1 MRSQQYLTRALRIV
15 GLVALATVLST
26 WITWKA
32 YDSSHSSAGIAE
44 AGSTNVK
51 SNHKR
56 LTALQRLKRDEFW
69 ASRQGLQFGVPAHG
83 LADAA
88 AEMRSSELGMRTPS
102 GSSQFA
108 DVFTEFS
115 GQPSLA
121 SFAAAWTFIGP
132 QPIQEKANFTGLVF
146 GNDFAATGR
155 ITSVAADS
163 TGLIVVGAASG
174 GVWLSQNSGT
184 TFSPVFDT
192 GPTQAI
198 GAVAL
203 DTTTTPSTIYI
214 GTGEGNGSFDS
225 LWGQGMFKSSN
236 LGVTWTAVGPAGTFD
251 HNSFTSI
258 AIAPTKTIGT
268 PIIFAGLTTGFSAG
282 RTDPAI
288 FESDQTL
295 SGLWMSSNGG
305 TSWTHYPASTFGGCE
320 VIVSTNSPC
329 PADDVKVDPTNP
341 QNVYVAIDSFN
352 VFYSH
357 NGGTTWTQ
365 AAFPGGVLHQG
376 RQGLA
381 IGPPDAAGEPGIVY
395 ALIGAQDGL
404 EYVGFFA
411 SVDGGVTWNP
421 GTFLAPT
428 VPSFTQGGVTIDG
441 TGSANDAV
449 SFYDNTILVSPSSSS
464 TVFVGGVGLYRS
476 TDHGHTWTF
485 LPASGGVHTD
495 QHALAFDPATGLIL
509 EGTDGGLF
517 DFDPTTSTPTFTSF
531 NALISASQVQGI
543 SAHPTDPTKLVAG
556 FQDNGTQVYSGMVN
570 TWFGADSENGD
581 GGVEL
586 YDQIDPTHIYHDF
599 SDDNNGNP
607 GISVSTNGGSTWCSE
622 PGAAPCN
629 VVDSEWTPNL
639 ITQLN
644 TNGDTPTTGGGSL
657 FYPPLAVDPAVAY
670 RVLFAAHGVYVSTD
684 AMAHWAVQTTQDLTS
699 PTCFMAFDP
708 TSCAVDDIEFAPS
721 DHTKAWTVAASSP
734 DGSVPFAVNNTTQA
748 NIQVD
753 GTHANGGLWTDV
765 TAHLNAV
772 FTVANTQATG
782 IAVDP
787 HNANVAYLTLSG
799 FTSGANIGTGVGH
812 IYKTTDFGTTWVEA
826 DGSTGNGSVPGANPL
841 PDVPVLR
848 VLVDAT
854 DSSGTCGGNPCSNSI
869 FAGTDLGMFHSSDG
883 GQDWFPYNLGVIP
896 MVPVYDLSQDTLGNV
911 YAGTHG
917 RGVFALNVLSATAT
931 PTATATATANHQPR
945 PQPRP
950 RDGHPNRNGYRD
962 KDGHRHGDSDCNRL
976 GNNNRDKDL
985 HCNRD
990 RYPDSDRDPHR
1001 NGDGYDNSDSYD
1013 NSDRHDNP
1021 DGDSYC
1027 DGYGNSDFISD
1038 INCNSDSYRD
1048 CDRHKHP
1055 EFDSLGY
1062 GNSDFIS
1069 DFNRNSDSY
1078 RDCHR
1083 HPERHGNSDSN
1094 RVWDRDRNSD
1104 RLDDCN
1110 CDADGDRHSDCHRNC
1125 NSHCVCDRNCN
1136 CDSDRHCNLNF
1147 DDRRHSYPHRDANTG
1162 SCEPEYSQNA
1172 GLRLSQSRRVED
1184 ETLEH
1189 FES

>member
-1 MRSQQYLTRALRIV
+1 MRTQIYLTRLLRIV

-26 WITWKA
+26 WITWEA

-44 AGSTNVK
+44 AGSTNLK

-56 LTALQRLKRDEFW
+56 LTALQRLRRDEFW

-88 AEMRSSELGMRTPS
+88 AQMRSSELGMRNPS
-102 GSSQFA
+102 GSSLFE
-108 DVFTEFS
+108 DVFSEFS
-115 GQPSLA
+115 GQPSSA

-225 LWGQGMFKSSN
+225 LWGQGMFKSTD

-258 AIAPTKTIGT
+258 AIVPTKTVGT
-268 PIIFAGLTTGFSAG
+268 PIIFAGTTTGFSAG
-282 RTDPAI
+282 RTDPSI

-305 TSWTHYPASTFGGCE
+305 TSWMHYPAATFGGCE
-320 VIVSTNSPC
+320 VIAGTNSPC

-341 QNVYVAIDSFN
+341 LNVYVAIDSFN

-357 NGGTTWTQ
+357 NGGTSWTQ
-365 AAFPGGVLHQG
+365 AAFPGGVIHQG

-381 IGPPDAAGEPGIVY
+381 VGPPDAAGQPGIVY
-395 ALIGAQDGL
+395 ALIGAVDGA
-404 EYVGFFA
+404 EYAGFFV

-441 TGSANDAV
+441 TGSSNDAV

-531 NALISASQVQGI
+531 NTLISASQVQGI

-581 GGVEL
+581 GGVAL

-599 SDDNNGNP
+599 SDDINGNP
-607 GISVSTNGGSTWCSE
+607 GISVSADGGSTWCSA

-629 VVDSEWTPNL
+629 VADSEWTPNL

-644 TNGDTPTTGGGSL
+644 NSGDTPTTGGGSV
-657 FYPPLAVDPAVAY
+657 FYPPLAVDPAVAH
-670 RVLFAAHGVYVSTD
+670 RVLFAAHAVYVSTD
-684 AMAHWAVQTTQDLTS
+684 AMAHWAPQTNQDLTDA
-699 PTCFMAFDP
+699 TCAPPADTTM
-708 TSCAVDDIEFAPS
+708 CAIDDIEFAPS
-721 DHTKAWTVAASSP
+721 DDTKAWTVAMSSP

-748 NIQVD
+748 NVQVD
-753 GTHANGGLWTDV
+753 STHTNGGLWTDV
-765 TAHLNAV
+765 TANLNKV
-772 FTVANTQATG
+772 FPVANTQATG

-799 FTSGANIGTGVGH
+799 FTSGANIGTGVAH
-812 IYKTTDFGTTWVEA
+812 IYKTTDFGTTWAEA
-826 DGSTGNGSVPGANPL
+826 DGSTGNGAVPGANPL

-854 DSSGTCGGNPCSNSI
+854 DSSGTCGGKPCSNSI
-869 FAGTDLGMFHSSDG
+869 FAGTDLGIFHSSDG
-883 GQDWFPYNLGVIP
+883 GQDWFPYSLGVIP
-896 MVPVYDLSQDTLGNV
+896 MVPVYDLSQDTIGNV

-917 RGVFALNVLSATAT
+917 RGVFALNVFTSTAT
-931 PTATATATANHQPR
+931 PTATATATRTATATVTATSSHTSTSTPTPSTTATGTGTPTASATPTASTTPSTSGTPTATPSSSTSGTPSATATRTGTATPTASATATETATQTATGTPTPTATTPTPTATATAVPVNLNIPKKLDFGSVKVGSSKMKHLSVSNPK
-945 PQPRP
+945 
-950 RDGHPNRNGYRD
+950 GKKN
-962 KDGHRHGDSDCNRL
+962 KSRL
-976 GNNNRDKDL
+976 PVLIEGVSGAPEFSATIGNCPATLDAGAKCTIDVTFMPTSKGKQQGMLSIDDNANRDPQTVKL
-985 HCNRD
+985 E
-990 RYPDSDRDPHR
+990 
-1001 NGDGYDNSDSYD
+1001 G
-1013 NSDRHDNP
+1013 
-1021 DGDSYC
+1021 
-1027 DGYGNSDFISD
+1027 
-1038 INCNSDSYRD
+1038 
-1048 CDRHKHP
+1048 
-1055 EFDSLGY
+1055 
-1062 GNSDFIS
+1062 
-1069 DFNRNSDSY
+1069 
-1078 RDCHR
+1078 
-1083 HPERHGNSDSN
+1083 
-1094 RVWDRDRNSD
+1094 
-1104 RLDDCN
+1104 
-1110 CDADGDRHSDCHRNC
+1110 
-1125 NSHCVCDRNCN
+1125 
-1136 CDSDRHCNLNF
+1136 
-1147 DDRRHSYPHRDANTG
+1147 TG
-1162 SCEPEYSQNA
+1162 K
-1172 GLRLSQSRRVED
+1172 
-1184 ETLEH
+1184 
-1189 FES
+1189 

>member
-1 MRSQQYLTRALRIV
+1 MRTQKYLTRLLRIV
-15 GLVALATVLST
+15 GLVALATVLIT
-26 WITWKA
+26 WITWEA
-32 YDSSHSSAGIAE
+32 YDSSHSYAGIAE

-56 LTALQRLKRDEFW
+56 LTALQRLRRDEFW

-88 AEMRSSELGMRTPS
+88 AQMRSSELGLRNPS
-102 GSSQFA
+102 GSSQFE
-108 DVFTEFS
+108 DVFSEFS
-115 GQPSLA
+115 GQPSFA

-225 LWGQGMFKSSN
+225 LWGQGMFKSTD

-258 AIAPTKTIGT
+258 AIVPTKTVGA

-357 NGGTTWTQ
+357 NGGTSWTQ
-365 AAFPGGVLHQG
+365 AAFPGGAIHQG

-395 ALIGAQDGL
+395 ALVGASDGA
-404 EYVGFFA
+404 EYAGFFV
-411 SVDGGVTWNP
+411 SVDGGVTWDP

-441 TGSANDAV
+441 TGTSNDAV

-485 LPASGGVHTD
+485 LPANGGVHTD
-495 QHALAFDPATGLIL
+495 QHALAFDPASGLIL

-531 NALISASQVQGI
+531 NTLISASQVQGV

-607 GISVSTNGGSTWCSE
+607 GISVSTDGGSTWCSE

-629 VVDSEWTPNL
+629 PADSEWTPNL

-644 TNGDTPTTGGGSL
+644 VNADIAADGGGSL
-657 FYPPLAVDPAVAY
+657 FYPPLAVDPSVAH

-684 AMAHWAVQTTQDLTS
+684 AMAHWAAQTNQDLTS
-699 PTCFMAFDP
+699 PTCFMALDP

-721 DHTKAWTVAASSP
+721 DDTKAWTVAASSP

-748 NIQVD
+748 NVQVD
-753 GTHANGGLWTDV
+753 GTHTNGGLWTDV
-765 TAHLNAV
+765 TANLNKV
-772 FTVANTQATG
+772 FPVANTQATG

-799 FTSGANIGTGVGH
+799 FTSGANIGTGVAH
-812 IYKTTDFGTTWVEA
+812 IYKTTDFGTTWAEA
-826 DGSTGNGSVPGANPL
+826 DGSTSNGAVPGANPL

-848 VLVDAT
+848 VLVDST
-854 DSSGTCGGNPCSNSI
+854 DSSGTCGGKPCSNSI
-869 FAGTDLGMFHSSDG
+869 FAGTESWDVPQLRWRPGLVPIQSRRHSDG
-883 GQDWFPYNLGVIP
+883 PRLRPLARYTRKHIRRHTRTRSVRAERALC
-896 MVPVYDLSQDTLGNV
+896 
-911 YAGTHG
+911 HG
-917 RGVFALNVLSATAT
+917 
-931 PTATATATANHQPR
+931 
-945 PQPRP
+945 
-950 RDGHPNRNGYRD
+950 
-962 KDGHRHGDSDCNRL
+962 
-976 GNNNRDKDL
+976 
-985 HCNRD
+985 
-990 RYPDSDRDPHR
+990 YPDSDP
-1001 NGDGYDNSDSYD
+1001 DG
-1013 NSDRHDNP
+1013 HCH
-1021 DGDSYC
+1021 GDSYC
-1027 DGYGNSDFISD
+1027 DSYGDSDFISD
-1038 INCNSDSYRD
+1038 INLNPDA
-1048 CDRHKHP
+1048 KH
-1055 EFDSLGY
+1055 
-1062 GNSDFIS
+1062 
-1069 DFNRNSDSY
+1069 
-1078 RDCHR
+1078 
-1083 HPERHGNSDSN
+1083 
-1094 RVWDRDRNSD
+1094 DRDRNG
-1104 RLDDCN
+1104 
-1110 CDADGDRHSDCHRNC
+1110 DADGFRDTDPEPDSVNIGHADCDSFSVNIGHADRDWNGDADSFRDTDREHDSVDIGHADCDSFFVNIGHADC
-1125 NSHCVCDRNCN
+1125 NSHSDCVCDRNCN
-1136 CDSDRHCNLNF
+1136 SDRHRNPNA
-1147 DDRRHSYPHRDANTG
+1147 DRRHSYAHRHANTG
-1162 SCEPEYSQNA
+1162 SCELEYSEDA
-1172 GLRLSQSRRVED
+1172 ELRFSQGRHVED
-1184 ETLEH
+1184 ETLER
-1189 FES
+1189 FESERKEE

>member
-15 GLVALATVLST
+15 GLAALATVLST
-26 WITWKA
+26 WITWEA
-32 YDSSHSSAGIAE
+32 YNSGHPYAGIAE
-44 AGSTNVK
+44 AGSTNLRL
-51 SNHKR
+51 NHKR
-56 LTALQRLKRDEFW
+56 LTGLQRLKRDEFW

-102 GSSQFA
+102 GSSQFE
-108 DVFTEFS
+108 DLFTEFS

-132 QPIQEKANFTGLVF
+132 QPIQEKANFTGLLF

-203 DTTTTPSTIYI
+203 DTTTTPSTIYV

-251 HNSFTSI
+251 HSSFTSI
-258 AIAPTKTIGT
+258 AISPTKTIGT
-268 PIIFAGLTTGFSAG
+268 PIIFAGTTTGFSAG

-395 ALIGAQDGL
+395 ALVGAQDGV

-485 LPASGGVHTD
+485 
-495 QHALAFDPATGLIL
+495 
-509 EGTDGGLF
+509 
-517 DFDPTTSTPTFTSF
+517 
-531 NALISASQVQGI
+531 SA
-543 SAHPTDPTKLVAG
+543 
-556 FQDNGTQVYSGMVN
+556 
-570 TWFGADSENGD
+570 
-581 GGVEL
+581 
-586 YDQIDPTHIYHDF
+586 
-599 SDDNNGNP
+599 
-607 GISVSTNGGSTWCSE
+607 
-622 PGAAPCN
+622 
-629 VVDSEWTPNL
+629 
-639 ITQLN
+639 
-644 TNGDTPTTGGGSL
+644 
-657 FYPPLAVDPAVAY
+657 
-670 RVLFAAHGVYVSTD
+670 R
-684 AMAHWAVQTTQDLTS
+684 
-699 PTCFMAFDP
+699 
-708 TSCAVDDIEFAPS
+708 
-721 DHTKAWTVAASSP
+721 
-734 DGSVPFAVNNTTQA
+734 
-748 NIQVD
+748 
-753 GTHANGGLWTDV
+753 
-765 TAHLNAV
+765 
-772 FTVANTQATG
+772 
-782 IAVDP
+782 
-787 HNANVAYLTLSG
+787 
-799 FTSGANIGTGVGH
+799 
-812 IYKTTDFGTTWVEA
+812 
-826 DGSTGNGSVPGANPL
+826 
-841 PDVPVLR
+841 
-848 VLVDAT
+848 
-854 DSSGTCGGNPCSNSI
+854 
-869 FAGTDLGMFHSSDG
+869 
-883 GQDWFPYNLGVIP
+883 
-896 MVPVYDLSQDTLGNV
+896 
-911 YAGTHG
+911 
-917 RGVFALNVLSATAT
+917 
-931 PTATATATANHQPR
+931 
-945 PQPRP
+945 
-950 RDGHPNRNGYRD
+950 
-962 KDGHRHGDSDCNRL
+962 
-976 GNNNRDKDL
+976 
-985 HCNRD
+985 
-990 RYPDSDRDPHR
+990 
-1001 NGDGYDNSDSYD
+1001 
-1013 NSDRHDNP
+1013 
-1021 DGDSYC
+1021 
-1027 DGYGNSDFISD
+1027 
-1038 INCNSDSYRD
+1038 
-1048 CDRHKHP
+1048 
-1055 EFDSLGY
+1055 
-1062 GNSDFIS
+1062 
-1069 DFNRNSDSY
+1069 
-1078 RDCHR
+1078 
-1083 HPERHGNSDSN
+1083 
-1094 RVWDRDRNSD
+1094 
-1104 RLDDCN
+1104 
-1110 CDADGDRHSDCHRNC
+1110 
-1125 NSHCVCDRNCN
+1125 
-1136 CDSDRHCNLNF
+1136 
-1147 DDRRHSYPHRDANTG
+1147 
-1162 SCEPEYSQNA
+1162 
-1172 GLRLSQSRRVED
+1172 
-1184 ETLEH
+1184 
-1189 FES
+1189 

>member
-1 MRSQQYLTRALRIV
+1 MRTQKYLTRLLRIV
-15 GLVALATVLST
+15 GLVALATVLIT
-26 WITWKA
+26 WITWEA
-32 YDSSHSSAGIAE
+32 YDSSHSYAGIAE

-56 LTALQRLKRDEFW
+56 LTALQRLRRDEFW

-88 AEMRSSELGMRTPS
+88 AQMRSSELGLRNPS
-102 GSSQFA
+102 GSSQFE
-108 DVFTEFS
+108 DVFSEFS
-115 GQPSLA
+115 GQPSFA

-225 LWGQGMFKSSN
+225 LWGQGMFKSTD

-258 AIAPTKTIGT
+258 AIVPTKTVGA

-357 NGGTTWTQ
+357 NGGTSWTQ
-365 AAFPGGVLHQG
+365 AAFPGGAIHQG

-395 ALIGAQDGL
+395 ALVGASDGA
-404 EYVGFFA
+404 EYAGFFV
-411 SVDGGVTWNP
+411 SVDGGVTWDP

-441 TGSANDAV
+441 TGTSNDAV

-485 LPASGGVHTD
+485 LPANGGVHTD
-495 QHALAFDPATGLIL
+495 QHALAFDPASGLIL

-531 NALISASQVQGI
+531 NTLISASQVQGV

-607 GISVSTNGGSTWCSE
+607 GISVSTDGGSTWCSE

-629 VVDSEWTPNL
+629 PADSEWTPNL

-644 TNGDTPTTGGGSL
+644 VNADIAADGGGSL
-657 FYPPLAVDPAVAY
+657 FYPPLAVDPSVAH

-684 AMAHWAVQTTQDLTS
+684 AMAHWAAQTNQDLTS
-699 PTCFMAFDP
+699 PTCFMALDP

-721 DHTKAWTVAASSP
+721 DDTKAWTVAASSP

-748 NIQVD
+748 NVQVD
-753 GTHANGGLWTDV
+753 GTHTNGGLWTDV
-765 TAHLNAV
+765 TANLNKV
-772 FTVANTQATG
+772 FPVANTQATG

-799 FTSGANIGTGVGH
+799 FTSGANIGTGVAH
-812 IYKTTDFGTTWVEA
+812 IYKTTDFGTTWAEA
-826 DGSTGNGSVPGANPL
+826 DGSTSNGAVPGANPL

-848 VLVDAT
+848 VLVDST
-854 DSSGTCGGNPCSNSI
+854 DSSGTCGGKPCSNSI

-896 MVPVYDLSQDTLGNV
+896 MVPVYDLSQDTLGNI

-931 PTATATATANHQPR
+931 PTATQTATATATRTATATVTATSSQTSTSTPTPSTTATGTGTPTASATPTRSPTPSTSGTPTATPSPSTSGTPTATGTGTPTASATPTASTTPSTSGTPTATPSSSTSGTPTATATPTASVTATATQTATATPTPTAATPTPTATPTPVPVSLNIPKTLNFGSVKVGMSKMKHLSVSNPK
-945 PQPRP
+945 
-950 RDGHPNRNGYRD
+950 GKKN
-962 KDGHRHGDSDCNRL
+962 KSRL
-976 GNNNRDKDL
+976 PVLIEGVSGAPEFSATIGNCPMTLDAGAKCTIDVTFMPTSKGKQQGMLSIDDNANRDPQQVKL
-985 HCNRD
+985 E
-990 RYPDSDRDPHR
+990 
-1001 NGDGYDNSDSYD
+1001 G
-1013 NSDRHDNP
+1013 
-1021 DGDSYC
+1021 
-1027 DGYGNSDFISD
+1027 
-1038 INCNSDSYRD
+1038 
-1048 CDRHKHP
+1048 
-1055 EFDSLGY
+1055 
-1062 GNSDFIS
+1062 
-1069 DFNRNSDSY
+1069 
-1078 RDCHR
+1078 
-1083 HPERHGNSDSN
+1083 
-1094 RVWDRDRNSD
+1094 
-1104 RLDDCN
+1104 
-1110 CDADGDRHSDCHRNC
+1110 
-1125 NSHCVCDRNCN
+1125 
-1136 CDSDRHCNLNF
+1136 
-1147 DDRRHSYPHRDANTG
+1147 TG
-1162 SCEPEYSQNA
+1162 K
-1172 GLRLSQSRRVED
+1172 
-1184 ETLEH
+1184 
-1189 FES
+1189 